1 MGPWVEIKADREAFA
16 NYLEGLSTEEWDRS
30 SLCDGWTV
38 KGVAI
43 HLLVT
48 PTMSK
53 GQVFRSFLGSGFN
66 LDKMS
71 AKLIA
76 QKSPVMSADQI
87 VAITRQSAGSEN
99 APPGLKPLGVLG
111 EILVHTTDVA
121 DAVGKPLDL
130 PVEHYVTGLEYM
142 KDVQPVLGCK
152 KRVAG
157 LTLKASD
164 ADWTTGDGPLVQ
176 GDAKHLLSAMAGRR
190 SSMDALTGDGVDVM
204 RSR

>member
-1 MGPWVEIKADREAFA
+1 MGPWVEIKADRELFA
-16 NYLEGLSTEEWDRS
+16 DYLEALSPEEWDRS

-71 AKLIA
+71 AKLID
-76 QKSPVMSADQI
+76 QKSAEMSTDQI
-87 VAITRQSAGSEN
+87 VAVTRQSAGSES

-111 EILVHTTDVA
+111 EVLVHTTDVS
-121 DAVGKPLDL
+121 DAVGRPLDL
-130 PVEHYVTGLEYM
+130 PTAHYVTGLEYM

-152 KRVAG
+152 KRIAG
-157 LTLKASD
+157 LKLNATD
-164 ADWTTGDGPLVQ
+164 ADWTTGDGPTVE
-176 GDAKHLLSAMAGRR
+176 GDAKHLLSAMAGRP
-190 SSMDALTGDGVDVM
+190 SSMDALTGEGVDIM
-204 RSR
+204 KAR

>member
-1 MGPWVEIKADREAFA
+1 MGPWVEIKADRELFA
-16 NYLEGLSTEEWDRS
+16 DYLEGLSPEEWDRS

-71 AKLIA
+71 AKLIDR
-76 QKSPVMSADQI
+76 KSAEMSTDQI
-87 VAITRQSAGSEN
+87 VAVTRQSAGSEN

-111 EILVHTTDVA
+111 EVLVHTTDVS
-121 DAVGKPLDL
+121 DAVGRPLDL
-130 PVEHYVTGLEYM
+130 PVAHYVTGLEYM

-152 KRVAG
+152 KRIAD
-157 LTLKASD
+157 LKLNATN
-164 ADWTTGDGPLVQ
+164 ADWTTGDGPTVE
-176 GDAKHLLSAMAGRR
+176 GDAKHLLSAMAGRP
-190 SSMDALTGDGVDVM
+190 SSMDALTGEGVDIM